1 MEMISQVTMPGA
13 FIADII
19 PICKKKVT
27 NFADHKLTR
36 SRSFF
41 FFLKVKHVPSWVPFL
56 SCKKDAQRGRAMAE
70 RLVQTPFNH
79 VVHEL
84 VSVSIKC
91 LDYLK

>member
-19 PICKKKVT
+19 PICKKKSHQFRRSQT
-27 NFADHKLTR
+27 NSFL
-36 SRSFF
+36 FF

-84 VSVSIKC
+84 VSVSIKR

>member
-41 FFLKVKHVPSWVPFL
+41 FF
-56 SCKKDAQRGRAMAE
+56 
-70 RLVQTPFNH
+70 
-79 VVHEL
+79 
-84 VSVSIKC
+84 
-91 LDYLK
+91 